1 MTCQKLVCRP
11 TEIFQKIHLQSRI
24 MSNNLQHWV
33 DDEFRTV
40 GLDDW
45 SCIFGAEHMRQIGSL
60 ENMQDE

>member
-1 MTCQKLVCRP
+1 
-11 TEIFQKIHLQSRI
+11 